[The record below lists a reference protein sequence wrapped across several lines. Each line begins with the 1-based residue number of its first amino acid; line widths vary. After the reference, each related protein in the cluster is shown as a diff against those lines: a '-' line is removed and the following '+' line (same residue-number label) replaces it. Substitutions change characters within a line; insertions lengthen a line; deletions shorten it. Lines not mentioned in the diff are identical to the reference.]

1 MLTYHSSVPVSEDPE
16 PGVRGIDIT
25 MCLGI
30 LGWGAREHTSA
41 PISTSCVSRSVW
53 CAVECTLSAHKGL
66 PILREH
72 VDGDEGLEEGTGRL
86 LLCAHPGCCPL
97 RRAGQP
103 GGPCTK
109 SFGLLV
115 SPGLTPQGAAFL
127 WLTCQ
132 GTEIALFLQ
141 LSYLLCSWGPCLPKG
156 GDGMGC
162 GPQASSSSR
171 KSTSQRFFLC
181 KSSWQDLLL
190 RMMRK
195 SADN

>member
-1 MLTYHSSVPVSEDPE
+1 MKDW
-16 PGVRGIDIT
+16 RNAQAD
-25 MCLGI
+25 C
-30 LGWGAREHTSA
+30 
-41 PISTSCVSRSVW
+41 SCVPTPG
-53 CAVECTLSAHKGL
+53 AVPCGELDSQVALVLKAL
-66 PILREH
+66 Y
-72 VDGDEGLEEGTGRL
+72 V
-86 LLCAHPGCCPL
+86 LLC
-97 RRAGQP
+97 
-103 GGPCTK
+103 
-109 SFGLLV
+109 
-115 SPGLTPQGAAFL
+115 PGLTPQGAAFL

-141 LSYLLCSWGPCLPKG
+141 LGYLLCSWGPCLPKG